1 MSVSDL
7 NHFMTYVIEG
17 WMLFS
22 AGFISTTFVS
32 FVSRRI
38 QEDLEA
44 AALAEGITEATSG
57 KVVGQL
63 AAAVTEEVNIS
74 ADVGVTEAVEAAVEQ
89 TMTAPEPLK
98 TAYAPTTTTP
108 SGRENDEVFA
118 NEPTTEDAA
127 KSLETDR
134 TEAARLEEV
143 AAVSEQLAKNRGKQS
158 DSSSVSVS
166 T

>member
-22 AGFISTTFVS
+22 AGFIGTTFVS

-38 QEDLEA
+38 QEDMEA
-44 AALAEGITEATSG
+44 AALAAGVTDEAT
-57 KVVGQL
+57 
-63 AAAVTEEVNIS
+63 
-74 ADVGVTEAVEAAVEQ
+74 VTEAVEASIEQSVAAAVME
-89 TMTAPEPLK
+89 APPSPADAPASPKPETPAGSDGDEPAAQE
-98 TAYAPTTTTP
+98 TGEE
-108 SGRENDEVFA
+108 SDEVA
-118 NEPTTEDAA
+118 DE
-127 KSLETDR
+127 K
-134 TEAARLEEV
+134 EAARLEEV

>member
-1 MSVSDL
+1 
-7 NHFMTYVIEG
+7 
-17 WMLFS
+17 MLFS
-22 AGFISTTFVS
+22 AGFISTTFVA

-44 AALAEGITEATSG
+44 AALAEGVTEELSG

-63 AAAVTEEVNIS
+63 AAAVTEEVNITE
-74 ADVGVTEAVEAAVEQ
+74 DVSVTEAVETAVEQ
-89 TMTAPEPLK
+89 TIAASKPLK
-98 TAYAPTTTTP
+98 TAAAPMPPAPPTP
-108 SGRENDEVFA
+108 SGRENDEAFA
-118 NEPTTEDAA
+118 NELAA
-127 KSLETDR
+127 EEAAEEAAETLKKDK

>member
-1 MSVSDL
+1 MSISDL

-44 AALAEGITEATSG
+44 AALAEGVTLGA
-57 KVVGQL
+57 L
-63 AAAVTEEVNIS
+63 PAAVTEEVNLSETVNI
-74 ADVGVTEAVEAAVEQ
+74 TEAVEAVEV
-89 TMTAPEPLK
+89 EPL
-98 TAYAPTTTTP
+98 
-108 SGRENDEVFA
+108 ELDQ
-118 NEPTTEDAA
+118 
-127 KSLETDR
+127 